1 LITNSYLVGACTGRS
16 AGFSLEDAIDIC
28 RGKPKQIA
36 LLTSVGQQAT
46 EFREEA
52 PWIDGRYAVAS
63 SQQDQ
68 LGAMVVQKSIRHHY
82 QAGTGPT
89 HLSGNDGFEL

>member
-1 LITNSYLVGACTGRS
+1 MYRLDVAYLFERRQVAGAVPN
-16 AGFSLEDAIDIC
+16 AFLKA
-28 RGKPKQIA
+28 
-36 LLTSVGQQAT
+36 
-46 EFREEA
+46 REKA
-52 PWIDGRYAVAS
+52 PWIDGWYAVAS

-89 HLSGNDGFEL
+89 QLSGNDGFEL